1 MRPTAGSGPIRR
13 ACASASDLA
22 QALLGRPRVLLL
34 DEPTTGLD
42 PALRQTFYEILNELR
57 DDGATVLISSHALN
71 ELEDRAEHVLIMNR
85 GLLVAQGTLSELRS
99 ISQLPIRV
107 SLDFAPGATVPAAW
121 MNGASVATPRGR
133 ILLVPD
139 EARKMDVLR
148 AAAGDPNVTNIE
160 IAAPTLDELYAHFL
174 NTSGERRVRTI
185 VIIAVKEIQEGLR
198 NRWVLATTLLLAAL
212 ALSLTFLGSA
222 PTGNVGAGALDVVV
236 VSLSSLTIFLL
247 PLIALLISHDAV
259 VGEMERGT
267 MTLLLSYPV
276 GRGQV
281 ILGKFCGHVLILA
294 FATVIGYGAAAAA
307 LAITGASVL
316 AASWYAF
323 ASMLGTSIMLGA
335 VFVAVGYLISSL
347 VRDRGT
353 AAGISVGV
361 WLLMVLVF
369 DMALLGVLVVDQG
382 KIVSA
387 PVLEALLFLNPT
399 DLYRMTNLTGFNV
412 SQFSGMAGLAGTATT
427 SVGAL
432 LMGLTAWVVA
442 PLGLAAA
449 FFARREL

>member
-1 MRPTAGSGPIRR
+1 MR
-13 ACASASDLA
+13 
-22 QALLGRPRVLLL
+22 
-34 DEPTTGLD
+34 
-42 PALRQTFYEILNELR
+42 N
-57 DDGATVLISSHALN
+57 
-71 ELEDRAEHVLIMNR
+71 
-85 GLLVAQGTLSELRS
+85 
-99 ISQLPIRV
+99 
-107 SLDFAPGATVPAAW
+107 
-121 MNGASVATPRGR
+121 
-133 ILLVPD
+133 
-139 EARKMDVLR
+139 
-148 AAAGDPNVTNIE
+148 
-160 IAAPTLDELYAHFL
+160 
-174 NTSGERRVRTI
+174 I
-185 VIIAVKEIQEGLR
+185 VIIAAKEIKEGLR

-267 MTLLLSYPV
+267 MILLLSYPV
-276 GRGQV
+276 GRYQV

-335 VFVAVGYLISSL
+335 VFVAIGYLISSL

-353 AAGISVGV
+353 AAGFSVGI

-369 DMALLGVLVVDQG
+369 DMALLGILVVDQG
-382 KIVSA
+382 KIVTA
-387 PVLEALLFLNPT
+387 PVLEGAAVPQSDRSVPADQPDRIQRQPVLRHGGARRHREHGHRRAVAWPVRLDRGAARARDRILCAEGVMTLRILCALLAVPLPRR
-399 DLYRMTNLTGFNV
+399 L
-412 SQFSGMAGLAGTATT
+412 QSGWRPIGR
-427 SVGAL
+427 
-432 LMGLTAWVVA
+432 
-442 PLGLAAA
+442 AAA
-449 FFARREL
+449 GGAQQRRDGRVLRHEPARTSRARRARSSPRAASIRSGSPRCATPWPLR